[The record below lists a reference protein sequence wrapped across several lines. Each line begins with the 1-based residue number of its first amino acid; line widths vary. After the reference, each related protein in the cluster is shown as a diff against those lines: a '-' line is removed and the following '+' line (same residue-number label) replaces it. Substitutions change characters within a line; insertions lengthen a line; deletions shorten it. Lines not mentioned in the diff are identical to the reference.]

1 MSSDDDEL
9 SQLEAMANSISDGSD
24 TDSEDES
31 EPEGP
36 VTAKDDP
43 LNVTPTKTEKS
54 KGETPKDNNTEELN
68 STSDTI
74 VTINVEGIK
83 PENVIISETDIKELS
98 VSSLTSIPS
107 ISSSL
112 SGSKLQ
118 DIFDDIG
125 TSDNIEE
132 NIQESN
138 EVEHAAEPTDAEARN
153 NDLFSGYNLDDILR
167 RNSEEAD
174 GNEHLDLDEEPEDV
188 EESDVSSSDDDEMEN
203 DYNSL
208 QDMCDNY
215 LDNLTVLLQTL
226 QKELDR
232 NLSRQNEIDIK
243 VSDMNFTQLMKAQ
256 SSRSKHRVLARKPV
270 SIFASPY
277 FKDKDLYGPPPNEDT
292 KRKRLNKEL
301 DVWIEFPRPFSEDER
316 RRLKMYVREDAIRI
330 KSLKLRQEKENIESK
345 LNSFVFDE
353 KVKEDLSN
361 QLISVNQQIGE
372 IQSLPD
378 DKMFVDRFEEYDW
391 EKISVTNF
399 NNVHSPK
406 ECELQWQ
413 NLVHPTINRSVFS
426 PEEDKLLKRLS
437 EALKAQDWDSVARE
451 METGRT
457 GHACFVRYMTRHN
470 VTINNRKWEKS
481 EDDRL
486 RRLIA
491 HCRIN
496 NYIPWT
502 KVSYYMERRTKDQC
516 YQRYVYS
523 LKDIIKKGPFS
534 DAEDILLFIG
544 EKLYK
549 NDWAKISEIIPC
561 RTAIQ
566 LHSRYNHF
574 LKADHK
580 PWTED
585 EDVALLEQVR
595 KHGLRDWVLIS
606 QQLAVNFG
614 GERTRGQ
621 CRQRFAYI
629 YKCFKKNPAL
639 ALGSVEYKEE
649 SGLTKRRLDDVYDK
663 LSERFEEFKAAEE
676 AAGVIDT
683 VGVSE
688 GSTFGYIVLP
698 NGERISRKSLTKFIR
713 FIQEFLPKPNPQT
726 PMPRPL
732 EVRSKR
738 TLPNHEEE
746 ELFLKPLKKSGNFN
760 NKQKKLKVAGY
771 EHKKFKTYKNNR
783 KGARNRD
790 KVGQAA
796 FKTLLDRNISKFFR
810 PTWIMKNRLNLCSS
824 YGDKDLEMLTTAGL
838 KLAKI
843 LSVKNLSVE
852 HDEET
857 PENKN
862 NQLFLNFLQSNETS
876 VSSQTSPSC
885 KVAKTYGRTYSRKA
899 MKRSDSRS
907 ATPSST
913 QTTGINDEDII
924 DLVPPSMSTLVGFR
938 GVLLTNAYLA
948 DPTNHAA
955 NIRKEKD
962 YVDKTVMEGA
972 VSADLDLDNDG
983 VAVCS
988 NDSHLAAD
996 QLLVKRFLQLFLW
1009 PAKMSN
1015 VAPTNQ
1021 EDLFSDEDEEEEVI
1035 VENNEEC

>member
-1 MSSDDDEL
+1 MSSEDDDEL
-9 SQLEAMANSISDGSD
+9 SKLEAMANSISDGSD
-24 TDSEDES
+24 TESEDDSES
-31 EPEGP
+31 ED
-36 VTAKDDP
+36 TTQDDP
-43 LNVTPTKTEKS
+43 LKGTVSPPQIEQS
-54 KGETPKDNNTEELN
+54 KPQSVNHTDNAN
-68 STSDTI
+68 SSSETI
-74 VTINVEGIK
+74 VSINVEGIK
-83 PENVIISETDIKELS
+83 PENAILSETDIRELS

-107 ISSSL
+107 VSSSL
-112 SGSKLQ
+112 SGTKLQ

-125 TSDNIEE
+125 TSENIEE
-132 NIQESN
+132 NIQESHDN
-138 EVEHAAEPTDAEARN
+138 VVSPVTAESGNT
-153 NDLFSGYNLDDILR
+153 DLFSGYNLDEILR
-167 RNSEEAD
+167 RKAD
-174 GNEHLDLDEEPEDV
+174 CDNNDNLELDEEPEEDY
-188 EESDVSSSDDDEMEN
+188 ESDVSSSDDEMDN

-208 QDMCDNY
+208 QDLCENY
-215 LDNLTVLLQTL
+215 LDHLTGLLQTL
-226 QKELDR
+226 QKELER
-232 NLSRQNEIDIK
+232 NLSRQSEIDLK
-243 VSDMNFTQLMKAQ
+243 VSDLNFAQLMKSQ
-256 SSRSKHRVLARKPV
+256 SSTSKHRVLARKPISV
-270 SIFASPY
+270 FAAPY

-292 KRKRLNKEL
+292 MKKRQNKEL

-330 KSLKLRQEKENIESK
+330 KSLRLRQEKEKIENK

-353 KVKEDLSN
+353 RVKEDLSN
-361 QLISVNQQIGE
+361 QLITVSQQIGE

-426 PEEDKLLKRLS
+426 PEEDKLLKRLA
-437 EALKAQDWDSVARE
+437 EALHSQDWDSIARE

-496 NYIPWT
+496 NFIPWT

-549 NDWAKISEIIPC
+549 NDWSKISEIIPC

-566 LHSRYNHF
+566 LHSRYHHF

-606 QQLAVNFG
+606 QQLAANYG

-663 LSERFEEFKAAEE
+663 LSERFEEFKAAED
-676 AAGVIDT
+676 AAGVVDT
-683 VGVSE
+683 VDVSK
-688 GSTFGYIVLP
+688 GATFGYIVLP

-713 FIQEFLPKPNPQT
+713 FIQEFLPKPNPQS
-726 PMPRPL
+726 PMPRAL
-732 EVRSKR
+732 EVRAKR
-738 TLPNHEEE
+738 TLPNHDHEEE
-746 ELFLKPLKKSGNFN
+746 DLFKKPLKSSGNFN
-760 NKQKKLKVAGY
+760 NKPRKLKVNGY
-771 EHKKFKTYKNNR
+771 EHKKFKTYKNN
-783 KGARNRD
+783 KKVPRNRD
-790 KVGQAA
+790 KLGQTA
-796 FKTLLDRNISKFFR
+796 FKTIIDRNISKFFR
-810 PTWIMKNRLNLCSS
+810 PTWILKNRLNLCSS
-824 YGDKDLEMLTTAGL
+824 YGDKDLEMLTSAGL

-843 LSVKNLSVE
+843 LDLKKLSVGNVE
-852 HDEET
+852 DQQAVA
-857 PENKN
+857 ENKN
-862 NQLFLNFLQSNETS
+862 NQLFLNFLQEQSNETS
-876 VSSQTSPSC
+876 VISQSSPSC

-899 MKRSDSRS
+899 LKRSDSRS
-907 ATPSST
+907 SIPAVTKTAAGS
-913 QTTGINDEDII
+913 NDVI
-924 DLVPPSMSTLVGFR
+924 DFVPPSMATLVGFR
-938 GVLLTNAYLA
+938 GVLMTNAYLA
-948 DPTNHAA
+948 DPTNHAD

-962 YVDKTVMEGA
+962 FVDKTVKEGA
-972 VSADLDLDNDG
+972 VTADIDLDNNGDD
-983 VAVCS
+983 CN

-1009 PAKMSN
+1009 PAKMST
-1015 VAPTNQ
+1015 VAPTSQ
-1021 EDLFSDEDEEEEVI
+1021 EDLFSDEGGEEEIV
-1035 VENNEEC
+1035 VENGE